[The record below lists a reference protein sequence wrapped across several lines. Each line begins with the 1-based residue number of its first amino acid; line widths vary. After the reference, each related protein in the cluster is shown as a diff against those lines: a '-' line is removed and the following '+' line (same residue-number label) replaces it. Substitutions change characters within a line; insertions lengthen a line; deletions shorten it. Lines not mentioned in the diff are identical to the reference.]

1 MSKIENILVI
11 DDNHFLRS
19 DLAEILTLEGY
30 TVFTAEDGEV
40 GLQRLSDN
48 NIDLVI
54 CDYNMPKLNGE
65 QVLTKIR
72 TTESTRDLPFILISA
87 TMLSSVNTTH
97 AHIFLRKPVILE
109 TLLTTINDIAHPN
122 Q

>member
-40 GLQRLSDN
+40 GLQRLSEN
-48 NIDLVI
+48 NIDLII
-54 CDYNMPKLNGE
+54 CDYNMPKVNGE
-65 QVLTKIR
+65 QVLTKVR
-72 TTESTRDLPFILISA
+72 TTEATRDLPFILISA
-87 TMLSSVNTTH
+87 TMLASLNTTYPH
-97 AHIFLRKPVILE
+97 VFLRKPVILE
-109 TLLTTINDIAHPN
+109 TLLATINDVTRPS